1 MQKQIVSMLS
11 YVTTI
16 KIGSEVVAAIVTG
29 ETPKMRQAAASL
41 VEIFRAMGVKDPKQ
55 FLVDN
60 LAELIREIWRY
71 NGTINISDR

>member
-1 MQKQIVSMLS
+1 MRRTIVSTLS
-11 YVTTI
+11 YVTVI

-29 ETPKMRQAAASL
+29 ETPKIRQAAQSL

-71 NGTINISDR
+71 EAK